1 MPPTQTFAIVR
12 TDRLGDM
19 VLTLPMVAAIHRVS
33 PETRVVVICRRYVA
47 PLVEGAEGIHD
58 VRYVDDTSLYEILR
72 DVQPSTVFFP
82 RPTFSDVLAAVRAR
96 IQYRVGTSRRWY
108 SWLLTHRDRQSRSV
122 ARKNEAE
129 YNVDLVRLR
138 FGDEAAERFMGPL
151 HLLAPPPV
159 PPSSLRPAG
168 SYVVVHPGS
177 GGSTRTWPV
186 PMFAELARRLHN
198 NNIHVVVT
206 GSDAE
211 QELGDFIEQQTTI
224 VNLCGRTTLP
234 ETIDI
239 LRHARCVVAN
249 STGILHVAAACGT
262 NVVGLYPASPPSM
275 SARRWGPWTDKAT
288 ILEADDMASIPVDD
302 VFAAVTSF

>member
-1 MPPTQTFAIVR
+1 MPPDQTFAIVR

-19 VLTLPMVAAIHRVS
+19 VLTLPMVAAIHRVN
-33 PETRVVVICRRYVA
+33 PNARVVVICRRYVA
-47 PLVEGAEGIHD
+47 PLVEGAEGIDD
-58 VRYVDDTSLYEILR
+58 VRYVDDSSLYEILR
-72 DVQPSTVFFP
+72 EVQPSTVFFP

-96 IQYRVGTSRRWY
+96 VRYRVGTSRRWY
-108 SWLLTHRDRQSRSV
+108 SWFLTHRDRQSRSA

-138 FGDEAAERFMGPL
+138 FGDEAAERLMGPL

-159 PPSSLRPAG
+159 PPCSLRPAG
-168 SYVVVHPGS
+168 EYVVLHPGS
-177 GGSTRTWPV
+177 GGSARTWPV
-186 PMFAELARRLHN
+186 SLFAELAQRLYHK
-198 NNIHVVVT
+198 NIDVVVT
-206 GSDAE
+206 GSDGE
-211 QELGDFIEQQTTI
+211 QDLVRIIERQTTI
-224 VNLCGRTTLP
+224 VNLCGRTTLT

-249 STGILHVAAACGT
+249 STGVLHVAAACGS

-288 ILEADDMASIPVDD
+288 ILEADDMASISVDD
-302 VFAAVTSF
+302 VVSAITAF